1 MDYTVHGI
9 LQARILEWVAMP
21 SSRVS
26 SSPRDWT
33 QVSRITGGLF
43 TSWATREA
51 KTLQKTWA
59 YFCPWTLCLS
69 WQGSGLKP
77 SWLSEDPNE
86 NLWPTSYSSL
96 GKLYHSSG
104 NEHYQSGSSPC
115 PATPSEEWRKK
126 ADVLLCG
133 SVAVCVR
140 SMGCEN
146 SDKDK
151 QWVIESHLPCYSELP
166 VKQVLMPFS
175 SVFCAFFFLSFFH
188 PLHRKHPGCGNIVT
202 FAQFLFIAVEGFLFE
217 ADLGRKRPAI
227 PIRYG
232 TLKSSFSP
240 FIKLSSCSS
249 RNHIKG
255 MWGILL

>member
-1 MDYTVHGI
+1 MAQSCHFVTPWTV
-9 LQARILEWVAMP
+9 QSMEFFRPEWVAFP
-21 SSRVS
+21 FSRRSSP
-26 SSPRDWT
+26 PRDWT

-115 PATPSEEWRKK
+115 PATPSEEWRRK

-175 SVFCAFFFLSFFH
+175 SVFCAFFFLSA
-188 PLHRKHPGCGNIVT
+188 L
-202 FAQFLFIAVEGFLFE
+202 
-217 ADLGRKRPAI
+217 
-227 PIRYG
+227 
-232 TLKSSFSP
+232 LKYNWQHFNVFRVSQ
-240 FIKLSSCSS
+240 CDE
-249 RNHIKG
+249 
-255 MWGILL
+255 W